1 MKRFAMANGM
11 IVVILAVLNPSTIR
25 AQAVANATIH
35 GAVTDSS
42 GAFVPNAQVKATQT
56 ETGQVSTT
64 TTGRDGSYT
73 LPDLPIGPY
82 RLETGAPAFSTNIR
96 SGIILQV
103 GNNVQIDVVL
113 QVGAVTQNV

>member
-1 MKRFAMANGM
+1 MKRFAMANAT
-11 IVVILAVLNPSTIR
+11 IAITLAVWNPGTIR

-35 GAVTDSS
+35 GEVTDSS

-64 TTGRDGSYT
+64 TTGRDGSYV
-73 LPDLPIGPY
+73 LPNLPIGPY
-82 RLETGAPAFSTNIR
+82 RLETGAPAFSTNIQ

-103 GNNVQIDVVL
+103 GNNVL
-113 QVGAVTQNV
+113 